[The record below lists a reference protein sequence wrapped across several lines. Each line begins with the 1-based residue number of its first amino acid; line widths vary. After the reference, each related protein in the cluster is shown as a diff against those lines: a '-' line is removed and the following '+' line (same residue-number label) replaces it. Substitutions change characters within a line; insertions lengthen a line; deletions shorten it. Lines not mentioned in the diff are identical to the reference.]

1 MPWTFSTPAQ
11 WTAFASSPLTAIS
24 PAWWPVL
31 ENPACRSSVWE
42 KTKRQNLSSPPA
54 TNLNIWTSFTP
65 TNRKKEKKAAQE
77 KASKAAASREKN
89 RPQSDL
95 DIVKQTIASIV
106 EKFSDEDGWI
116 FSGKLGDQLSKRL
129 PDFDVRNFGY
139 AKLTPFVQSLGE
151 YEIKHESNGNNQ
163 KQIYF
168 PGKRKRFQIAIFP
181 TQSA

>member
-65 TNRKKEKKAAQE
+65 TNRKKRKKQPRKKLPKQPLPEKKTVL
-77 KASKAAASREKN
+77 S
-89 RPQSDL
+89 P
-95 DIVKQTIASIV
+95 I
-106 EKFSDEDGWI
+106 WI
-116 FSGKLGDQLSKRL
+116 S
-129 PDFDVRNFGY
+129 
-139 AKLTPFVQSLGE
+139 
-151 YEIKHESNGNNQ
+151 SN
-163 KQIYF
+163 K
-168 PGKRKRFQIAIFP
+168 PSPPSWKSFP
-181 TQSA
+181 TKTAGSFPANWARSEEHTSELQSRFDLVCRLLLEKKK